1 MASAEEPVPIP
12 KLNCAIPHIS
22 INELLQRVD
31 DLIIDNLQSMKEL
44 AIPDELSIYVVSII
58 VGSFVHKGDFAESR
72 RNHECPAFVKN
83 LLETPGLQLSP
94 ALLEHVRQHNIGT
107 ININQYMFLIDPMYS
122 QEQHAVPHGL
132 VSVYPSVLYNP
143 IIAANGVITNDEMH
157 IKYNSFI
164 APYIT
169 PHNIDERGVHNIIAK
184 FQTLECGSLLI
195 NLMDCTSNTLRRL
208 WMQNTAPNVYL
219 AMPDCL
225 AKDDTP
231 MYMPVITYAT
241 TGLRWIN
248 WALDNE
254 FALVYQLISPRTYK
268 CLTHNYKRQVLEIYL
283 IPISKILSR
292 MRVTL
297 EYKLDDGTC
306 IIFSRMS
313 FQEFRDLWIHRASF
327 APLFISFMDEYY
339 KWNYYKFI
347 DILLDTHSDN
357 KESMEPSMQKILL
370 GYLKEHLKQ
379 LKAFFP
385 TDPIPEYYEYVED
398 DRRMQLLI
406 NDYLHENGIH

>member
-22 INELLQRVD
+22 IDELAH
-31 DLIIDNLQSMKEL
+31 LIIDNLQSMKEL
-44 AIPDELSIYVVSII
+44 AIRDELSIYVVSII

-164 APYIT
+164 APYII
-169 PHNIDERGVHNIIAK
+169 PHNIDERGVNNIIAK
-184 FQTLECGSLLI
+184 FQTLGCGSLLI

-254 FALVYQLISPRTYK
+254 FALVYQLISPHTYK
-268 CLTHNYKRQVLEIYL
+268 CLTHNYKRQALETYL

-292 MRVTL
+292 MRVSL
-297 EYKLDDGTC
+297 ECTLDDGTC
-306 IIFSRMS
+306 IIFNRMS

-347 DILLDTHSDN
+347 EILLDTQSDN
-357 KESMEPSMQKILL
+357 KESREPSMQKILL

-385 TDPIPEYYEYVED
+385 TDPIPEYYAYVED